1 MSASKMR
8 AYAEKN
14 DYDNFKEG
22 VPTRSNADKLKLF
35 KAVKKGMGIVEET
48 LPNYMIEDLITEGV
62 YEPWHFSKQ
71 YSIIGN

>member
-14 DYDNFKEG
+14 DFDNFKQG
-22 VPTRSNADKLKLF
+22 VPSRNKNDALKLF

-48 LPNYMIEDLITEGV
+48 LPNYMIEDLITEG
-62 YEPWHFSKQ
+62 YDPCF
-71 YSIIGN
+71 